1 METDKVAYSFLENKG
16 FDVEFI
22 SSNTAK
28 MVIDDVEKAKG
39 YASIAQYM
47 FRLKKL
53 VCSGMLGA
61 SEAVEIVD
69 KEVDAINLKGCF

>member
-28 MVIDDVEKAKG
+28 MVVDDVEKAKG